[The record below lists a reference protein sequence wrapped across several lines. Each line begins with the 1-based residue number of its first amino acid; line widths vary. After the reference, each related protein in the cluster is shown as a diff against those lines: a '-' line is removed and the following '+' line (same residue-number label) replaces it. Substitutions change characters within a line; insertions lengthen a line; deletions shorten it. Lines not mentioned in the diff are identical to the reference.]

1 MPINHS
7 RRLSQPKNKTVID
20 PVTKK
25 IVFYSDYLKME
36 KEGNDAATLAQDDIQ
51 DENGSQTTER
61 QKNSGTDNGDG
72 WSSDHNFDSEDNDDV
87 DNDNE
92 PNKDETDSVLLLGV
106 DTTNQDTS
114 MQAKLAAALNKK
126 PHETRKEMFQAK
138 AALRRDK
145 LTSDAQRKNKKKSS
159 KTTSKSSIK
168 SKPANTKKSTSS
180 KKTTTSNTK
189 TSKNA
194 SKQKKTIVIE
204 SSSSS
209 PSNTSD
215 SESSSSVSSV
225 LSSSSS
231 STSSHTDSSSS
242 SHDSNASSHKKTSNM
257 KKAKTKSSQRD
268 KSSKNDNYYQPIA
281 DDKKTKRRM
290 SKAERRASKKIQRK
304 IRTIFTLKIRINKN
318 EDSVK
323 ELFSQT
329 KKWFDKLQQVDKRAI
344 VYAYNDKEPTSA
356 LMSSTELPDDY
367 AVYKNFFSGTKTQ
380 EEEGWTWATIWLGH
394 DMPLE
399 SLLESMGKWSRKT
412 MTWMFAKH
420 LQEKDTVKEYFLLW
434 STGNL
439 DAKLLHKNV
448 MDTINAAPDGREYS
462 FAFAWNAVKGEDNNI
477 IRRPKAFKGERDSDR
492 IVRALHIEVP
502 RSKKDYI
509 YRRLQQVFG
518 LNNRTRILGRR
529 LLMVP
534 IIRPTTPTHKI
545 IKIKHLIDKQMKF
558 LMNIKTAKIWDFTEI
573 DYPHAVLGLTAREM
587 IMGIPPLDGSDAAV
601 FLGVDYNKRDECFEV
616 TFPKYLDTQVRDI
629 IAQLPSIIAYIYTDQ
644 ALELMTPSAQ
654 ERAVDAPWDEDAMC
668 AISKE
673 DREMDK
679 MLQESRKMG
688 FNDDDSDESG
698 DTIFHFELEDPA
710 QLARSRRLFH
720 KTSNN
725 DSITSLNTFEDAN
738 VANKTP
744 RDESTTVTD
753 NPSPPKRTKRP
764 SDNDDISALGDD
776 TTYTSASRIND
787 IERSVSN
794 LSDMMHAF
802 LKQQNFTYTPST
814 TDREMEDTT
823 IHDDD
828 SLQNRESAM
837 IVTETPEAHA
847 ASGEL
852 L

>member
-126 PHETRKEMFQAK
+126 THETRKEMFQAK

-344 VYAYNDKEPTSA
+344 VYAYNDKEP
-356 LMSSTELPDDY
+356 
-367 AVYKNFFSGTKTQ
+367 F
-380 EEEGWTWATIWLGH
+380 
-394 DMPLE
+394 
-399 SLLESMGKWSRKT
+399 
-412 MTWMFAKH
+412 
-420 LQEKDTVKEYFLLW
+420 
-434 STGNL
+434 
-439 DAKLLHKNV
+439 
-448 MDTINAAPDGREYS
+448 
-462 FAFAWNAVKGEDNNI
+462 
-477 IRRPKAFKGERDSDR
+477 
-492 IVRALHIEVP
+492 
-502 RSKKDYI
+502 
-509 YRRLQQVFG
+509 
-518 LNNRTRILGRR
+518 
-529 LLMVP
+529 
-534 IIRPTTPTHKI
+534 
-545 IKIKHLIDKQMKF
+545 
-558 LMNIKTAKIWDFTEI
+558 
-573 DYPHAVLGLTAREM
+573 
-587 IMGIPPLDGSDAAV
+587 
-601 FLGVDYNKRDECFEV
+601 
-616 TFPKYLDTQVRDI
+616 
-629 IAQLPSIIAYIYTDQ
+629 
-644 ALELMTPSAQ
+644 
-654 ERAVDAPWDEDAMC
+654 
-668 AISKE
+668 
-673 DREMDK
+673 
-679 MLQESRKMG
+679 
-688 FNDDDSDESG
+688 
-698 DTIFHFELEDPA
+698 
-710 QLARSRRLFH
+710 
-720 KTSNN
+720 
-725 DSITSLNTFEDAN
+725 
-738 VANKTP
+738 
-744 RDESTTVTD
+744 
-753 NPSPPKRTKRP
+753 
-764 SDNDDISALGDD
+764 
-776 TTYTSASRIND
+776 
-787 IERSVSN
+787 
-794 LSDMMHAF
+794 
-802 LKQQNFTYTPST
+802 
-814 TDREMEDTT
+814 
-823 IHDDD
+823 
-828 SLQNRESAM
+828 
-837 IVTETPEAHA
+837 
-847 ASGEL
+847 
-852 L
+852 